1 MDILELANQ
10 MQKAGE
16 DVISLSIGEPDF
28 PPPESAKRACIK
40 AIEDGVTKYTHS
52 QGLIEL
58 REEICIHYKK
68 KYGVIVD
75 PEQILVTA
83 GSSPAFSLTF
93 AALLNPGDKV
103 ILPDPHYACYPSFI
117 EFLDAKCT
125 FIRVKEKDRFHYN
138 ADEVKKKID
147 SKTKAILVN
156 SPGNPTGYLIP
167 DETFEKIAKLKPYL
181 VSDEIYHGLVYNQ
194 RERCALEFT
203 DRAFVINGF
212 SKAYSMTGFRLGYV
226 IAPKEFIRPMQKI
239 QQNFYISVNPF
250 VQMAGIAALRHG
262 EKDVE
267 RMRNIFAERRTVAL
281 KSLAKIGLKPLTE
294 PEGAF
299 YIFVNIRHITKDSNT
314 FAFDCLRKAK
324 VGITPGIDFGKG
336 GEGYIRISYANSI
349 PNIEE
354 GIRRLGK
361 YISSLSH
368 SRKGTKNV

>member
-1 MDILELANQ
+1 MDILEEIGQ
-10 MQKAGE
+10 MRKAGE

-28 PPPESAKRACIK
+28 PPPECAKKACVE
-40 AIEDGVTKYTHS
+40 AIESGHTKYTHS

-58 REEICIHYKK
+58 REEICTHYKRQ
-68 KYGVIVD
+68 YGVQVN

-83 GSSPAFSLTF
+83 GSSPAFFLTF
-93 AALLNPGDKV
+93 AVLLNRGDKV
-103 ILPDPHYACYPSFI
+103 ILPDPHYACYPSFV
-117 EFLDAKCT
+117 EFLDGKCT
-125 FIRVKEKDRFHYN
+125 FVRVKEKDRFHYN
-138 ADEVKKKID
+138 PAEVKKKIAA
-147 SKTKAILVN
+147 KTKAILIN

-167 DETFEKIAKLKPYL
+167 DDTFQALSKMRPYL
-181 VSDEIYHGLVYNQ
+181 VSDEIYHGLVYKG
-194 RERCALEFT
+194 RARSALEFT

-226 IAPKEFIRPMQKI
+226 IAPQEFVRPMQKI

-262 EKDVE
+262 QKDVD
-267 RMRNIFAERRTVAL
+267 RMRGIFAERRKVAL
-281 KSLAKIGLKPLTE
+281 EELSKINLVPLSK

-299 YIFVNIRHITKDSNT
+299 YIFVSIKHVTNNSYK

-349 PNIEE
+349 ENIRE
-354 GIRRLGK
+354 GIRRLGA
-361 YISSLSH
+361 YIS
-368 SRKGTKNV
+368 KTK